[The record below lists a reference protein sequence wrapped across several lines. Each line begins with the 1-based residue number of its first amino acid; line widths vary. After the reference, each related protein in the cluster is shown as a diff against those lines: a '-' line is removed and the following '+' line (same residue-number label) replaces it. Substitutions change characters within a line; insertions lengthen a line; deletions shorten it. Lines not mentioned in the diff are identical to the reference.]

1 MTVWHEWMSAL
12 FGTQMNTRVIGAITW
27 ADVALSCAVV
37 VLIMIAHATA
47 ATVIRRKRKA
57 TAPEGKLRH
66 HTLGALRGPLYV
78 LIWICGGY
86 FALAPLVASSPVG
99 TRMVLGFLR
108 TLLNL
113 GIFAVAFWFCFRFTR
128 VLEARMSAWA
138 ARTSGRLDDLL
149 VPLLGRGLR
158 VILPVL
164 AIIFALPILGL
175 PPAYDAI
182 AGKGSSILLI
192 IAITVVLFQAVKT
205 AQEMMLLR
213 FDITASNNLRARKL
227 YTQVHVLG
235 RVVYVAIGLFALACI
250 LMLFQQVRHVGTSL
264 LASAGIMGIIA
275 GVAGQ
280 KTLANLI
287 AGFQIALAQP
297 IRLDDVVIVE
307 GEWGRI
313 EEITLSYVIVH
324 IWDDRRLVLPLTY
337 FVEKPFQNW
346 TRNSAQLLG
355 SVLFWVDY
363 SFPLEEG
370 RTALRRIIESSPL
383 WDRRFWNLQVT
394 DTSEKSMQLRVLATS
409 EDSSKSW
416 DLRCEIREK
425 FIAYIQEHHPRSLPL
440 ARAQLAVTA

>member
-1 MTVWHEWMSAL
+1 
-12 FGTQMNTRVIGAITW
+12 MNTHVLGAITW

-37 VLIMIAHATA
+37 VLIMIANAIA
-47 ATVIRRKRKA
+47 AIVIRRKRKA
-57 TAPEGKLRH
+57 TAPAGNLRH

-86 FALAPLVASSPVG
+86 FALAPLVASSPLG
-99 TRMVLGFLR
+99 TSFVLGLLR

-113 GIFAVAFWFCFRFTR
+113 GVFAVAFWFCFRFTR

-138 ARTSGRLDDLL
+138 AHTSGRLDDLL

-175 PPAYDAI
+175 PAAYAGI
-182 AGKGSSILLI
+182 AAKGSSILLI
-192 IAITVVLFQAVKT
+192 VAITVVLFQAVKT
-205 AQEMMLLR
+205 AQEMILLR
-213 FDITASNNLRARKL
+213 FDITAANNLRARKL
-227 YTQVHVLG
+227 YTQVQVLG
-235 RVVYVAIGLFALACI
+235 RVVYVAIGLFAVACI

-297 IRLDDVVIVE
+297 IRQDDVVIVE

-313 EEITLSYVIVH
+313 EEITLSYVVVH

-355 SVLFWVDY
+355 SVFVWVDY

-370 RTALRRIIESSPL
+370 RKALGRIIESSPL

-394 DTSEKSMQLRVLATS
+394 DTSERTMQLRVLATS

-425 FIAYIQEHHPRSLPL
+425 FIAYIQEHHPGSLPVV
-440 ARAQLAVTA
+440 RAQVVGTQEPAGLMRTTA